1 MWFDK
6 EKRLDMEDMIVGG
19 KKSDHYVPMQMS
31 PLASQ
36 EPSTMLVNNESQHSQ
51 QESASASDEV
61 IDYKETSEDEESVEA
76 FLNPTDV

>member
-1 MWFDK
+1 
-6 EKRLDMEDMIVGG
+6 MEDMIVGG
-19 KKSDHYVPMQMS
+19 KKSDHYIPIQMS

-51 QESASASDEV
+51 QESASASSDEV
-61 IDYKETSEDEESVEA
+61 IDYKETSEESVEA

>member
-36 EPSTMLVNNESQHSQ
+36 EPSTMLVYNESQHSQ
-51 QESASASDEV
+51 QESASASSDEV
-61 IDYKETSEDEESVEA
+61 IDYKETSEESVEA